1 MSPDFARDSAFHS
14 VLKHKPAAAD
24 EFQPGVVDEGVDVE
38 PIGVVAEGDSNFIAG
53 VQTFIEHEALAVGV
67 ATGAYEFNAGH
78 AVSCHGG
85 WLQAI

>member
-1 MSPDFARDSAFHS
+1 
-14 VLKHKPAAAD
+14 VLKHKPAPAD
-24 EFQPGVVDEGVDVE
+24 EFKPGVIDEGIYVE
-38 PIGVVAEGDSNFIAG
+38 PTGVVADGDSDFIAG

-85 WLQAI
+85 WLEGV